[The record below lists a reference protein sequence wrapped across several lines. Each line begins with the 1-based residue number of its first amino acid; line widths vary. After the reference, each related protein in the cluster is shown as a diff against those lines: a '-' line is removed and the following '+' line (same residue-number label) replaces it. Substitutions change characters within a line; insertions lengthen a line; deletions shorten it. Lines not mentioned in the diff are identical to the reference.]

1 MFSKETI
8 GLLLQIEENDLRK
21 MPDYQRDDLKATITA
36 KAQPIV
42 HISDSQRGAAS
53 VLLQVT
59 ILHSRGV
66 PDEHIIV
73 FMYDGISVGWIINEI
88 GSPDVYHG
96 VPRDYTGSAVSPQ
109 NYLWAVARSAQC
121 ARGTSPSR
129 SPAAAPA
136 TAEALRRELASH
148 AAVDGISE
156 RLVQSVNGAVLAAP
170 PCQQRASNF
179 WAVLVAGSNGY
190 WNYRHQADVCHM
202 YQILHSR
209 GVPDEHIIV
218 LMYDDIAHNK
228 ANPHNGTIIN
238 EIGGPDVYHGVPKD
252 FTGDN
257 VTPQNFLA
265 ILRGEKPAGGSGKHL
280 ESTTE
285 DHVFVFFSDH
295 GGSGS
300 LGFPYD
306 DLEWRDLQD
315 ALQAMHANKL
325 YGTLVL
331 FIEAC
336 EAGSMFYRAQ
346 LPPSCYVVT
355 ASPVMSSSYADQ
367 FSEDY
372 HAYLTDT
379 WSFASMHYIEN
390 AAHNAQTLQDEFDG
404 SFAFMQNGTGS
415 YSEPCQYG
423 DAEIPHDFT
432 LASFFGAASAA
443 RVRSGAQLSSG
454 AVCAWDVT
462 LELARRRHQS
472 APTAATAEALR
483 REVAAHA
490 AVDRIAELLVKSV
503 NGAVL
508 AAPPCTKCD
517 NSCPCWTQCVRQGK
531 DTTLCNLECCGDKG
545 DCYMSNSGEA
555 VRQRDQCVFEL
566 GRVLRRTCGRKHEYT
581 ASLATTFHRICRQA
595 NGRQSFDTV
604 AATLSSECTALVV

>member
-1 MFSKETI
+1 M
-8 GLLLQIEENDLRK
+8 
-21 MPDYQRDDLKATITA
+21 TA
-36 KAQPIV
+36 
-42 HISDSQRGAAS
+42 
-53 VLLQVT
+53 
-59 ILHSRGV
+59 
-66 PDEHIIV
+66 
-73 FMYDGISVGWIINEI
+73 
-88 GSPDVYHG
+88 
-96 VPRDYTGSAVSPQ
+96 
-109 NYLWAVARSAQC
+109 
-121 ARGTSPSR
+121 
-129 SPAAAPA
+129 
-136 TAEALRRELASH
+136 
-148 AAVDGISE
+148 
-156 RLVQSVNGAVLAAP
+156 
-170 PCQQRASNF
+170 QQRASNF
-179 WAVLVAGSNGY
+179 WAVLVAGSSGY

-218 LMYDDIAHNK
+218 LMYDDIAHDRS
-228 ANPHNGTIIN
+228 NPHNGTIIN

-300 LGFPYD
+300 LGFPAGGF
-306 DLEWRDLQD
+306 LEWTDLQD
-315 ALQAMHANKL
+315 SLQAMHANKL

-355 ASPVMSSSYADQ
+355 ASPVSSSSYADQ
-367 FSEDY
+367 YSEDY
-372 HAYLTDT
+372 GAYLTDT
-379 WSFASMHYIEN
+379 WSYASMHYIEN
-390 AAHNAQTLQDEFDG
+390 AAHNAQTLQEEFDG
-404 SFAFMQNGTGS
+404 SFAFMQNGTGT

-454 AVCAWDVT
+454 AVRAWDVT
-462 LELARRRHQS
+462 LELARHMHQS

-483 REVAAHA
+483 REVAAHV
-490 AVDRIAELLVKSV
+490 AVDGIAERLVQSV

-517 NSCPCWTQCVRQGK
+517 SSCPCWTECLRVDK
-531 DTTLCNLECCGDKG
+531 DQSLCNLE
-545 DCYMSNSGEA
+545 
-555 VRQRDQCVFEL
+555 QRDQCVFEL
-566 GRVLRRTCGRKHEYT
+566 GKILRRTCGAKHEYT

-595 NGRQSFDTV
+595 NGRRSFAAV
-604 AATLSSECTALVV
+604 SATLSSECTALVV